1 MPMSPTAVRAVF
13 AHLLGLALL
22 GLATLAQAAPQVAS
36 VESPGKVLKVSL
48 VLDGGAAR
56 YRVERFGET
65 VVEDSKLGFALR
77 DGRLDRDFALL
88 GQQQRSVDDR
98 WEQPWGER
106 RITRNRFN
114 ELTVQLAETT
124 GSKRR
129 LDVVFRVYDDGVGFR
144 YVFPEQP
151 NLHEAIIDDEL
162 TEFAIAQDSTAWWI
176 PAGDSR
182 RLVDPCRQPDPL
194 RVPVPAHAAA
204 RGSAGAY
211 TDDPAQPRRPAR
223 GDP

>member
-1 MPMSPTAVRAVF
+1 MPMPHTVVRALF
-13 AHLLGLALL
+13 AHMFGLALL
-22 GLATLAQAAPQVAS
+22 GVVTLAQAAPQVAS

-48 VLDGGAAR
+48 VLDGGTAR
-56 YRVERFGET
+56 YRVERFGEP

-88 GQQQRSVDDR
+88 GLQRRSVDDR

-106 RITRNRFN
+106 RLTRNHFN

-129 LDVVFRVYDDGVGFR
+129 LDVVFRAYDDGLGFR

-162 TEFAIAQDSTAWWI
+162 TEFAIAPESTAWWI
-176 PAGDSR
+176 PAGEPIHYELS
-182 RLVDPCRQPDPL
+182 LI
-194 RVPVPAHAAA
+194 HI
-204 RGSAGAY
+204 
-211 TDDPAQPRRPAR
+211 
-223 GDP
+223 